1 MSTQVKKSP
10 IQVQAH
16 VSGDDLRHSF
26 CNASRTQIPE
36 WAGPQ
41 VLGAAQWMAF
51 WTDCNSALS
60 KIFDTKANK
69 SEAVLKGTRDPV
81 LVLPGFMTD
90 DRCTQILREET
101 HRQGYSVY
109 PWGHGTNA
117 GPNQEVVR
125 YEEELLD
132 RIFKAE
138 GRPVILIGHSQGG
151 MAALAL
157 ARAFPEKVR
166 QVITLGSPHRVSE
179 ETVHVPVT
187 SIYSRADDVVRHWRD
202 CIHPAHSNV
211 EVDGSHIA
219 LVQNPKSFAAIF
231 DALERV
237 EQALQLKPSRAAVSL
252 VR

>member
-1 MSTQVKKSP
+1 MSTQVRKP
-10 IQVQAH
+10 ETH
-16 VSGDDLRHSF
+16 MSGDDLRHTF

-41 VLGAAQWMAF
+41 VLSAAQWMAF
-51 WTDCNSALS
+51 WTDCNTALS
-60 KIFDTKANK
+60 KIFDTKANR
-69 SEAVLKGTRDPV
+69 SDDVLKGTRDPV

-90 DRCTQILREET
+90 DRCTQTLREET

-109 PWGHGTNA
+109 PWGHGTNP
-117 GPNQEVVR
+117 GPNHEVVR

-151 MAALAL
+151 MAALEL

-166 QVITLGSPHRVSE
+166 QVITLGSPHLVGE
-179 ETVHVPVT
+179 ENVRVPVT
-187 SIYSRADDVVRHWRD
+187 SIYSRSDDVVRDWRD
-202 CIHPAHSNV
+202 CIHPAHTNV

-231 DALERV
+231 DALDRV
-237 EQALQLKPSRAAVSL
+237 EQALSQASPKPSVSL

>member
-1 MSTQVKKSP
+1 MTNPVEKP
-10 IQVQAH
+10 LAH
-16 VSGDDLRHSF
+16 VAGDDLRQTF

-41 VLGAAQWMAF
+41 VLSAAQWMAF

-69 SEAVLKGTRDPV
+69 SEEVLKGTRDPV

-90 DRCTQILREET
+90 DRCTQKLREET

-117 GPNQEVVR
+117 GPNHEVVR

-166 QVITLGSPHRVSE
+166 QVITLGSPHRVGE
-179 ETVHVPVT
+179 EAVRVPVT
-187 SIYSRADDVVRHWRD
+187 SIYSREDDVVRHWRD
-202 CIHPAHSNV
+202 CIHPAHTNV
-211 EVDGSHIA
+211 EVEGSHMS
-219 LVQNPKSFAAIF
+219 LVQNPQSFAAIF
-231 DALERV
+231 DALDKV
-237 EQALQLKPSRAAVSL
+237 EQSTIQPSPKKSVGL